1 MKKQGFIKGSAILV
15 IMIAVTKALGIIY
28 KVPLTILLGGGGM
41 GHLAAAMSVFTPVF
55 AAAVSGITPAVARLT
70 AENSALGRHE
80 NMRKTRR
87 IALRIFFLLGALG
100 CSLLICGAVL
110 FSHFDPDNA
119 DIPAVLCAAPTLIFC
134 ALMSVEK
141 GYYEGLSNMLPTAAG
156 EIAESAL
163 RLICGLGLGYTAG
176 RVLCLSSELCAA
188 AAVLGTSVAS
198 MFGCVFIFSL
208 TLRHGDGVTKEQ
220 LLSDPVTDSSK
231 MIASRLIRIAAPVA
245 FTTVVNT
252 FTGIIDMLTI
262 PSGLHSAAQRSPHLF
277 DRLTAAGVPPSEA
290 PNFIYGSYTALALT
304 VFGLVPTVTGMLSKS
319 LLPEITS
326 AYAARSRAALAGALS
341 RLITAAALISV
352 PLGVIIAACPREILA
367 FLFGSREMEIYSCE
381 RAFMILGAA
390 AVFSGLSAPCFAVLQ
405 LLTKPYVSVGIM
417 LGGAAVKLSLNVLLI
432 PMPAFAFTGAAI
444 STAASSLY
452 IFVLCLIRL
461 RSLTFGQLKPLRY
474 LVRPIYAGALCFMAA
489 LISPKLLSSVSLVN
503 SGRMGLIAVLAISC
517 MTYVVSLVLLCEM
530 PKNAFIVSF
539 FKKKR

>member
-1 MKKQGFIKGSAILV
+1 MKKQGFIKGSAILM
-15 IMIAVTKALGIIY
+15 IMIAVTKALGILY

-41 GHLAAAMSVFTPVF
+41 GHLSAAMSVFTPVF

-70 AENSALGRHE
+70 AENCALGRYE

-87 IALRIFFLLGALG
+87 VALRVFLLAGTVG
-100 CSLLICGAVL
+100 CFLLISGAVL
-110 FSHFDPDNA
+110 LSRLKPSQA
-119 DIPAVLCAAPTLIFC
+119 DLPAVMCAAPTLIFC

-176 RVLCLSSELCAA
+176 KVLGLSAELCAA
-188 AAVLGTSVAS
+188 SAVLGTSAAS
-198 MFGCVFIFSL
+198 MLGCIIIFSL
-208 TLRHGDGVTKEQ
+208 TLRHGDGITKEQ
-220 LLSDPVTDSSK
+220 LLSDPVTDSGPR
-231 MIASRLIRIAAPVA
+231 IASRLIRIAAPVA

-252 FTGIIDMLTI
+252 LTGLIDLLTI
-262 PSGLHSAAQRSPHLF
+262 PNGLSSAAERSPHLF
-277 DRLTAAGVPPSEA
+277 DRLTAAGIAPSEV

-326 AYAARSRAALAGALS
+326 AYASHDRKGMSRALS
-341 RLITAAALISV
+341 RLITAAALISM
-352 PLGVIIAACPREILA
+352 PLGALIAACPEGILA

-381 RAFMILGAA
+381 KAFMILGAA

-405 LLTKPYVSVGIM
+405 LLSKPSVSVGIM
-417 LGGAAVKLSLNVLLI
+417 LGGSAVKLSLNVLLI
-432 PMPAFAFTGAAI
+432 PIPAFAFTGAAI

-452 IFVLCLIRL
+452 ILVLCLIRL
-461 RSLTFGQLKPLRY
+461 CSLTYGELKPLRL
-474 LVRPIYAGALCFMAA
+474 LVKPFYAGLLCLSAA
-489 LISPKLLSSVSLVN
+489 FISPRLTERLNCCSNGRIQLL
-503 SGRMGLIAVLAISC
+503 AVLSISC
-517 MTYVVSLVLLCEM
+517 MVYVVSLILLCEM
-530 PKNAFIVSF
+530 PKNAFNGSI